1 MVTKSKI
8 SNNTAPGKKK
18 KIVKKTS
25 VKKKDKS
32 QDKSILKIAFA
43 ASECVPFVKTGGL
56 GDVVGSLPKAIANEN
71 CEVKVFLPLYGKINK
86 ELHNIIPLE
95 EFNDIKIK
103 IGEAEFSYSV
113 FTSKLPDSDVNVY
126 FIDCPQYYDREMP
139 YTNDPDE
146 DERFIL
152 FQVAVIETLQ
162 RLKWSPDIIHCNDWQ
177 TSLIP
182 VYLKT
187 NYKWDKLFENT
198 KTLLSIHNIG
208 YQGRFSKEAVGKA
221 GLSYSD
227 YYAESPYE
235 LDGTF
240 CFLKAGIIFSDI
252 ITTVSPTYS
261 EEIRTEEFGA
271 GMEGVLDTR
280 KDSLYGVLNG
290 IDTNIW
296 SPKNDKF
303 IPANYSRKSFKN
315 KIICKKELLS
325 EAGIEYNEDIP
336 TIGIISRFAGQ
347 KGFELMFPIAEELMR
362 LPFQLIV
369 LGSGEDKTEKFFEE
383 LAYLFPEKVNTYIGY
398 NNKLAHYIT
407 AGCDMF
413 LMPSLYEPCGL
424 NQMFSL
430 NYGTVPIV
438 RKTGGLA
445 DTVKDYHEFDE
456 KGNGFSFKDSTSYAL
471 YTTIERAINMYK
483 DKKVWKK
490 IMDAGMKEDFSWKH
504 SAKEYMN
511 LYRKAISITK

>member
-1 MVTKSKI
+1 MVKKNNPE
-8 SNNTAPGKKK
+8 SNKTPKDITK
-18 KIVKKTS
+18 KIKKTTVKKS
-25 VKKKDKS
+25 VKKSSKPG
-32 QDKSILKIAFA
+32 LKIAFA

-56 GDVVGSLPKAIANEN
+56 GDVIGSLPKAIADLG
-71 CEVKVFLPLYGKINK
+71 CEVKVFIPLYSKIK
-86 ELHNIIPLE
+86 TDIHDIKPLE
-95 EFNDIKIK
+95 EFNDILIK
-103 IGEAEFSYSV
+103 IGDNEFSYNV
-113 FTSKLPDSDVNVY
+113 FTGKLPESEVIVY
-126 FIDCPQYYDREMP
+126 FIDCPQYFDREMP

-198 KTLLSIHNIG
+198 RTLLSIHNIG
-208 YQGRFSKEAVGKA
+208 YQGRFPKEAVGKA

-227 YYAESPYE
+227 YYPESPYE

-240 CFLKAGIIFSDI
+240 CFLKAGIIYADI
-252 ITTVSPTYS
+252 LTTVSPAYS

-271 GMEGVLDTR
+271 GMEGILNTR
-280 KDSLYGVLNG
+280 KDSFSGVLNG

-296 SPKNDKF
+296 SPKKDKF
-303 IPANYSRKSFKN
+303 IPVNYDRKTIKN
-315 KIICKKELLS
+315 KISCKKELLS

-336 TIGIISRFAGQ
+336 AIGIISRFAEQ
-347 KGFELMFPIAEELMR
+347 KGFELIFPISEELMR
-362 LPFQLIV
+362 LPIQLIV
-369 LGSGEDKTEKFFEE
+369 LGSGDSVTENFFER
-383 LAYLFPEKVNTYIGY
+383 LALKYPEKVNAYIGY
-398 NNKLAHYIT
+398 NNKLSHYIT

-424 NQMFSL
+424 NQMYSL

-445 DTVKDYHEFDE
+445 DTVKDYHEYDE
-456 KGNGFSFKDSTSYAL
+456 KGNGFSFEESTSYAL
-471 YTTIERAINMYK
+471 YSTIERAVNMYK
-483 DKKVWKK
+483 DKKIWKT
-490 IMDAGMKEDFSWKH
+490 IMDRGMKEDFSWKH

-511 LYRKAISITK
+511 IYKKALALAN

>member
-1 MVTKSKI
+1 MVTKNKI
-8 SNNTAPGKKK
+8 SSNTTPKKIK

-25 VKKKDKS
+25 VKKIDKS
-32 QDKSILKIAFA
+32 KEKPLLKIAFA

-56 GDVVGSLPKAIANEN
+56 GDVLGSLPKAIAKEN
-71 CEVKVFLPLYGKINK
+71 CEVKVFLPLYGKIQK
-86 ELHNIIPLE
+86 EIHDIIPLE
-95 EFNDIKIK
+95 EFRDIQIN
-103 IGEAEFSYSV
+103 IGDREFSYNV
-113 FTSKLPDSDVNVY
+113 FISKLPESDVDVY

-139 YTNDPDE
+139 YTDDPDE

-152 FQVAVIETLQ
+152 FQVAVLETLQ
-162 RLKWSPDIIHCNDWQ
+162 RLKWAPDIIHCNDWQ

-198 KTLLSIHNIG
+198 RTLLSIHNIG
-208 YQGRFSKEAVGKA
+208 YQGRFSKESVGKA
-221 GLSYSD
+221 GLSYED
-227 YYAESPYE
+227 YYPEGPYE

-240 CFLKAGIIFSDI
+240 CFLKAGIINSDI

-261 EEIRTEEFGA
+261 EEIRTKEFGA

-280 KDSLYGVLNG
+280 KDSLFGVLNG

-303 IPANYSRKSFKN
+303 IPANYNRKTIKN
-315 KIICKKELLS
+315 KLKCKKELLS

-347 KGFELMFPIAEELMR
+347 KGFDLMFPITEELMR

-369 LGSGEDKTEKFFEE
+369 LGSGEDKTENYFKE
-383 LAYLFPEKVNTYIGY
+383 LANLMPEKVNTYIGY
-398 NNKLAHYIT
+398 NNRLSHYIT

-424 NQMFSL
+424 NQMYSL

-445 DTVKDYHEFDE
+445 DTVKDYHEYDE
-456 KGNGFSFKDSTSYAL
+456 KGNGFSFEDSTAYAL

-483 DKKVWKK
+483 DKKVWKT
-490 IMDAGMKEDFSWKH
+490 IMDRGMKEDFSWKQ
-504 SAKEYMN
+504 SAKEYLN
-511 LYRKAISITK
+511 LYKKAVKL